1 MNDQADIHKAGG
13 VIIRNRQF
21 LVTRSAGKDIFIA
34 PGGKLEPGETAI
46 QALQREIEEE
56 IQVTINPMT
65 LESIGTFRA
74 VAAGKQDLIVEM
86 EVFIIN
92 DIEGEPQPSSEVE
105 EIRWIDSQ
113 TKDIEL
119 GSIFEHDVMPIL
131 KNRDLIN

>member
-1 MNDQADIHKAGG
+1 MDNQVDIHKAGG

-21 LVTRSAGKDIFIA
+21 LVTRSVGKDTFIA
-34 PGGKLEPGETAI
+34 PGGKLEPGETVI

-56 IQVTINPMT
+56 IQVTINPTT

-74 VAAGKQDLIVEM
+74 IAAGKQDVIVEM
-86 EVFIIN
+86 EVFLIN
-92 DIEGEPQPSSEVE
+92 DIEGDPQPSSEVE

-113 TKDIEL
+113 TKDIKL

-131 KNRDLIN
+131 KNRGLIN